1 METIYDV
8 LSKEHKLVLDM
19 FEEAMGNGSKEA
31 LFRIKAEIDPHMAGE
46 EKLYYPLLEE
56 KEESRDIARKAYI
69 EHNEARSLMYELEG
83 MGENSENWT
92 VRLNELK
99 DVIVHHIQ
107 DEENRVF
114 EKSRSILSQQQAEE
128 LAQKYL
134 EFKKSYTDK
143 IEAEQSLT

>member
-19 FEEAMGNGSKEA
+19 FEEAMGSGSKEV

-69 EHNEARSLMYELEG
+69 EHNEARALMYELEG
-83 MGENSENWT
+83 MGESGENWAA
-92 VRLNELK
+92 RLNELK
-99 DVIVHHIQ
+99 DAITHHVK
-107 DEENRVF
+107 DEEGQVF
-114 EKSRSILSQQQAEE
+114 EKSRNILSQQQAEE
-128 LAQKYL
+128 LAQRYL

-143 IEAEQSLT
+143 IEAGQSLT